1 MQNDILKLENQ
12 VCFPI
17 YAASR
22 LVTRLYQPYFDKLDI
37 TYPQYL
43 VFLLLWEKDNRNVS
57 DISHCLYLESSTLTP
72 LLKRMEAKGY
82 IKRKRSA
89 EDERSVFIQLTAKG
103 KKLEEKASAIP
114 LQIVG
119 KMQTEEISVDE
130 ILKMKDTLQKITRLI
145 SAQ

>member
-43 VFLLLWEKDNRNVS
+43 VFLLLWEKDNRTVS

-82 IKRKRSA
+82 IKRNRSA
-89 EDERSVFIQLTAKG
+89 EDERSVFIQLTSKG
-103 KKLEEKASAIP
+103 KMLQEKASAIP
-114 LQIVG
+114 MQIVS
-119 KMQTEEISVDE
+119 KMQTEEISVEE

-145 SAQ
+145 SKQ

>member
-1 MQNDILKLENQ
+1 MQNEILKLENQ

-114 LQIVG
+114 MQIVS

>member
-43 VFLLLWEKDNRNVS
+43 VFLLLWEKDSRNVS

-114 LQIVG
+114 MQIVS

>member
-89 EDERSVFIQLTAKG
+89 EDERSVFIQLTPKG

-114 LQIVG
+114 MQIVG

>member
-89 EDERSVFIQLTAKG
+89 EDERSVFIQLTARG

-114 LQIVG
+114 MQIVG

>member
-82 IKRKRSA
+82 IKRSRSA
-89 EDERSVFIQLTAKG
+89 QDERSVLIQLTAKG

-114 LQIVG
+114 TQIVG
-119 KMQTEEISVDE
+119 KMQTEEIGVEE

>member
-1 MQNDILKLENQ
+1 MQNEILKLDNQ

-89 EDERSVFIQLTAKG
+89 EDERSVFIQLTPKG

-114 LQIVG
+114 MQIVS

>member
-89 EDERSVFIQLTAKG
+89 EDERSVFIQLTARG

-114 LQIVG
+114 MQIVS

>member
-114 LQIVG
+114 MQIVG

>member
-89 EDERSVFIQLTAKG
+89 EDERSVFIQLTPKG

-114 LQIVG
+114 MQIVS
-119 KMQTEEISVDE
+119 KMQTEEISVEE
-130 ILKMKDTLQKITRLI
+130 IMKMKDTLQKITRLI

>member
-1 MQNDILKLENQ
+1 MQNEILKLENQ

-82 IKRKRSA
+82 IKRSRSA
-89 EDERSVFIQLTAKG
+89 QDERSVFIQLTTKG

-114 LQIVG
+114 TQIVG
-119 KMQTEEISVDE
+119 KMQTEEISVEE

>member
-82 IKRKRSA
+82 IKRSRSA
-89 EDERSVFIQLTAKG
+89 QDERSVLIQLTAKG

-114 LQIVG
+114 TQIVG
-119 KMQTEEISVDE
+119 KMQTEEISVEE

>member
-89 EDERSVFIQLTAKG
+89 EDERSVFIQLTPKG
-103 KKLEEKASAIP
+103 KKLEEKASTIP
-114 LQIVG
+114 MQIVG
-119 KMQTEEISVDE
+119 KMQTEEISVEE

>member
-1 MQNDILKLENQ
+1 MQNEILKLENQ

-89 EDERSVFIQLTAKG
+89 EDERSVFIQLTPRG

-114 LQIVG
+114 MQIVG

>member
-89 EDERSVFIQLTAKG
+89 EDERSVFIQLTPRG

-114 LQIVG
+114 MQIVG

>member
-82 IKRKRSA
+82 IKRSRSA
-89 EDERSVFIQLTAKG
+89 QDERSVFIQLTAKG

-114 LQIVG
+114 TQIVG
-119 KMQTEEISVDE
+119 KMQTEEIGVEE

>member
-1 MQNDILKLENQ
+1 MEYDILKLENQ

-22 LVTRLYQPYFDKLDI
+22 LVTRLYQPFFDKLDI

-114 LQIVG
+114 MQIVS
-119 KMQTEEISVDE
+119 KMQTEEISVEE

>member
-82 IKRKRSA
+82 IKRSRSA
-89 EDERSVFIQLTAKG
+89 QDERSVFIQLTAKG

-114 LQIVG
+114 AQIVG
-119 KMQTEEISVDE
+119 KMQTEEISVEE

>member
-82 IKRKRSA
+82 IKRNRSV
-89 EDERSVFIQLTAKG
+89 EDERSVFIQLTPKG
-103 KKLEEKASAIP
+103 KKLEEKASTIP
-114 LQIVG
+114 MQIVG
-119 KMQTEEISVDE
+119 KMQTEEISVEE